1 MTRWKQGTGRAL
13 AGLVITRRAEAKRG
27 RSNLDQTTSGTCTK
41 NLGER
46 TGSKRGR
53 NKSLLHD
60 GQACTQQQREPLCD
74 RHTRCIRRVQRY
86 TVHSKK
92 SNLVVVVVVVVT
104 PLGPTSVCVGLDL
117 SLVSVAIQVERETV
131 AEFTVF
137 PGLDS
142 NNCWSL
148 ATLLLTYVQRAAIAW
163 PKGWPRQSS
172 HLPLRCCLLPLAG
185 RQVTSTASANLAG
198 GWGGVNVR
206 CSFSSFCTRSM
217 IGVVVPGQS
226 IAAETSLTS

>member
-131 AEFTVF
+131 AEFT
-137 PGLDS
+137 PGQKAGPGKAPT
-142 NNCWSL
+142 C
-148 ATLLLTYVQRAAIAW
+148 
-163 PKGWPRQSS
+163 
-172 HLPLRCCLLPLAG
+172 RCDAVLLPLAG

-206 CSFSSFCTRSM
+206 CSFSSFYTRSM